1 MNKLALFLYMT
12 GLKVA
17 IWFLVAV
24 LVIRIVHNLWQRVSL
39 ARTGQRF
46 QFLLTRFRFEEEI
59 SWRDVRYSFLVVFDS
74 AVFVLIMLWLTS
86 QVF

>member
-1 MNKLALFLYMT
+1 ML

-17 IWFLVAV
+17 VWFLVSL
-24 LVIRIVHNLWQRVSL
+24 LVIRVVHNLWQKVSL

-46 QFLLTRFRFEEEI
+46 QFLLTKFRFEQEV

-74 AVFVLIMLWLTS
+74 AVFVLILAWLAAEL
-86 QVF
+86 F